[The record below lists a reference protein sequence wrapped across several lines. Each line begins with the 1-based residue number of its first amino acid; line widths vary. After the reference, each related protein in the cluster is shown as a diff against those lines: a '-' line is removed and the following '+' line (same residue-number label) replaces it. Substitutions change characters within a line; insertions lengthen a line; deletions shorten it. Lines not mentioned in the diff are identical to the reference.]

1 LLIAY
6 FLPFHLTIPF
16 FLASIMDE
24 INPREIMKLAI
35 GAPSEYTGLLK
46 RTCLDCMAELKITR
60 EIVIKLKLNRTTS
73 CVLKSLILL

>member
-35 GAPSEYTGLLK
+35 GAPNEYMGLLK
-46 RTCLDCMAELKITR
+46 RTFLDCIAELKITR
-60 EIVIKLKLNRTTS
+60 AIAIKLKLNRTPS